1 MEAKVQKYDRKL
13 QTLKFTR
20 GKSNEVIEMGNVKA
34 ISRDETSIKREYQG
48 ESHIER

>member
-1 MEAKVQKYDRKL
+1 MEAKVQELDRKL

-20 GKSNEVIEMGNVKA
+20 GKSNEVIEMGN
-34 ISRDETSIKREYQG
+34 INQRENRG